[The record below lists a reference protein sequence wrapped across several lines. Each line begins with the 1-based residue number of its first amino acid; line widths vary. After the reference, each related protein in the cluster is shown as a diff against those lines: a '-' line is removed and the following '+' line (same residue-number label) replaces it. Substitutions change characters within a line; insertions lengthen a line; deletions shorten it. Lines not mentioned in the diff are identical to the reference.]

1 MSWVIIDREDLKREV
16 EALRSQGKT
25 IVFANG
31 AFDLLHVGHVRFL
44 NGAALQGDVLIVG
57 LNTDESIRQH
67 QVVAFL
73 RHLRAHLRGP
83 IIVVWDRLGAHRGA
97 QIRAYLQ
104 QHPRLTVE
112 LLPPYAPE
120 LNPNEYG
127 WSYLKYGQ
135 LANFCPRD
143 LDQLERKVFVAAI
156 GAQTQQALLRS
167 FVHATKLPIRL

>member
-1 MSWVIIDREDLKREV
+1 MVRRTWG
-16 EALRSQGKT
+16 LRGQTPVLRQRTRHHRKIST
-25 IVFANG
+25 IG
-31 AFDLLHVGHVRFL
+31 GISISPHRRHLGWYLHFH
-44 NGAALQGDVLIVG
+44 
-57 LNTDESIRQH
+57 TDESIRQH

-120 LNPNEYG
+120 LNPNQYG